1 MTNKSWNGI
10 YENVPGILLP
20 DTENANQQIPSDAA
34 AVDAVLFDIAYP
46 DTGPVPET
54 TTALYL
60 LKAPR
65 RQC

>member
-1 MTNKSWNGI
+1 
-10 YENVPGILLP
+10 LLP

-46 DTGPVPET
+46 DTGPVPEI

-60 LKAPR
+60 LKSPR